1 MCKIS
6 MLGNEEMQMYSAFCS
21 PVPNVRL
28 CLLMHETQ
36 VLSLDQGDP
45 LEKEM
50 ATYFSI
56 PAWRVP

>member
-1 MCKIS
+1 
-6 MLGNEEMQMYSAFCS
+6 MLGNEEMQMCSAFCS

-28 CLLMHETQ
+28 CLLMQETR

-50 ATYFSI
+50 ATYSSI